1 MTVQKQHHGGGGGA
15 SSYSHSDFKGGREEN
30 VLNSKDWG
38 GLWREAGCVRH
49 SQCADSYSGFCTRH
63 GTFIKG
69 TTQTPLDKWETYS
82 SRDCQLAEGD
92 TENLLFLVSH
102 PGMTGGQ
109 EAIWLEHAVNKT
121 PRFKALCDL

>member
-1 MTVQKQHHGGGGGA
+1 MAEVGGHLAIPTVIPREAERKTCLTPRIGVGSGGKLGA
-15 SSYSHSDFKGGREEN
+15 SPQ
-30 VLNSKDWG
+30 
-38 GLWREAGCVRH
+38 H

-69 TTQTPLDKWETYS
+69 TTQTPLDKRETYS
-82 SRDCQLAEGD
+82 SRGCQLAEGD

-102 PGMTGGQ
+102 PGIAGGQ
-109 EAIWLEHAVNKT
+109 EAIWLEHAVNKI